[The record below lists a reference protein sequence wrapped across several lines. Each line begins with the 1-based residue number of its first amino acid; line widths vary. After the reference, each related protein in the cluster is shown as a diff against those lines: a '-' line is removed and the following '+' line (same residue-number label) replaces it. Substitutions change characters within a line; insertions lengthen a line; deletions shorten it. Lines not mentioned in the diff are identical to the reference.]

1 MPEVGYRTQIIILSV
16 WILVVMLLFRLMP
29 DRQVAATLAGIGF
42 VLWPVLFLVSEYL
55 RRPALNTSHIIVLGV
70 FLLFCALPIL
80 LLRVLN
86 WGVPFDQLSFMGIP
100 GPVIHKASNYIYILM
115 LVSAIYHYVR
125 TRRQAAK

>member
-1 MPEVGYRTQIIILSV
+1 MPEIGYRTQVIILSI
-16 WILVVMLLFRLMP
+16 WILVVVLLFRLMP

-42 VLWPVLFLVSEYL
+42 VFWPVLFLVSEYL
-55 RRPALNTSHIIVLGV
+55 RRPALNTSHIIVLSV
-70 FLLFCALPIL
+70 FLLFSAMPIF

-100 GPVIHKASNYIYILM
+100 GSVIHKVSNYIYILM

-125 TRRQAAK
+125 ARRRATK